1 MLKWWVLIFVFSVS
15 CKSSKISSYDG
26 WGGIKHANHQEI
38 IKTSTET
45 IEFGQKAVV
54 ESIEEL
60 KPDSCNQINSKD
72 VSNLKVSNVKLE
84 SQSIKIKVKKL
95 SKSHSKKA
103 VPDVSKFF
111 ITYNMLMD
119 LGAVLFTIGISVLSI
134 FEVVASS
141 SSGAS
146 STAPESSAVG
156 SNLVYIVV
164 PCLILM
170 ALGLIFWFA
179 GLFYFKHFQK
189 NKKKKKK

>member
-1 MLKWWVLIFVFSVS
+1 MFKWWVLIFVFSVS

-60 KPDSCNQINSKD
+60 KPDSCDQINSKD

-95 SKSHSKKA
+95 SKAHSKKA
-103 VPDVSKFF
+103 VPNVSKFF

-134 FEVVASS
+134 FGVVAG
-141 SSGAS
+141 SGS
-146 STAPESSAVG
+146 STAPGSSAVG
-156 SNLVYIVV
+156 SGLVFIVV

-189 NKKKKKK
+189 NKNKKKK